1 MPLVDYNPT
10 SMSDTD
16 RDIAT
21 DGPRR
26 FRLISCR
33 VLQREA
39 YFCASRSSNIVDVD
53 LVEQGLHNEP
63 NKLTTELQRSIDETD
78 PDTYEAVL
86 LGYGLCSN
94 GIAGLTAPVTMAV
107 PRGHDCMTLLL
118 GSKERYRDYFD
129 KHRGIY
135 WYSPGWIEYAN
146 QPGKRRF
153 DVLRESYVEKYGDE
167 NADYLMEM
175 EQNWMTEYSRATFIQ
190 WPFPESDRYRSF
202 TKKCAE
208 FMDWEYDEVPG
219 DPGLFQRLM
228 DGVWNDSETLIVEP
242 GQQIVSDPASP
253 GIIRA
258 VDLSA
263 KIHGIEGN

>member
-1 MPLVDYNPT
+1 MNDSETN
-10 SMSDTD
+10 MHID
-16 RDIAT
+16 R
-21 DGPRR
+21 PKRY
-26 FRLISCR
+26 RLITCR

-39 YFCASRSSNIVDVD
+39 YFCAAGSRNIVDVD

-63 NKLTTELQRSIDETD
+63 DRLTIELQRSIDETM
-78 PDTYEAVL
+78 PETYDAVL

-107 PRGHDCMTLLL
+107 PRGHDCMTILL
-118 GSKERYRDYFD
+118 GSKERYREYFD
-129 KHRGIY
+129 KHRGVY
-135 WYSPGWIEYAN
+135 WYSPGWIEYTD

-153 DVLRESYVEKYGDE
+153 DLLRESYIEKYGDD

-175 EQNWMTEYSRATFIQ
+175 EQSWMTEYSRATYVK
-190 WPFPESDRYRSF
+190 WPLSDSGGFRRF
-202 TKKCAE
+202 TKESAE

-228 DGVWNDSETLIVEP
+228 DGVWKESEVLVVEP
-242 GQQIVSDPASP
+242 GQRIEADPAAP

-258 VDLSA
+258 VDQPV
-263 KIHGIEGN
+263 KTPNIEGN